1 MIGLQVGLR
10 NKMQNNT
17 LQGGTMNTELFAD
30 VFRTPSASIATDS
43 IRIHFYKSAAII
55 IYRKSEEQHE
65 LFVYKYDEKE
75 SLGLVFG
82 EKDVISVDIV
92 HENGA
97 LYVLILWKNNRLE
110 TRYQHTES

>member
-1 MIGLQVGLR
+1 
-10 NKMQNNT
+10 
-17 LQGGTMNTELFAD
+17 MNAELFAD
-30 VFRTPSASIATDS
+30 VFRAPSASIATDS
-43 IRIHFYKSAAII
+43 IWIHFYENAAII
-55 IYRKSEEQHE
+55 IYRKNEEQHE

-92 HENGA
+92 HENSA

-110 TRYQHTES
+110 TRYQYTKS